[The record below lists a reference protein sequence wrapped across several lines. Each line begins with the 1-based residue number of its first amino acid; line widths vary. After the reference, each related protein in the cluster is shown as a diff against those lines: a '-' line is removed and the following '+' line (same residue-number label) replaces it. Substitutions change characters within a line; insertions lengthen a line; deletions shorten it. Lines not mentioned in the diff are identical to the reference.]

1 MAFWI
6 TLIRG
11 MLAVALGVGL
21 VFWPDKA
28 RPILVSFMGMFWL
41 VSGIVS
47 LRWGVHGER
56 ARGLSLLAGAAGVLA
71 GVGMLSRRFTQGM
84 VGEDVLLSVIGVII
98 FLTGLMHIFGGF
110 RTGPAETRT
119 YGPIR
124 SRVWPRTWSW
134 TAFLLGLFEI
144 VLGVI
149 LIVEPMGRGPVVY
162 SAASLWALVG
172 GTILIGDALRI
183 RRLRQTHPAPEAEPA
198 PTMDESRPTRTVGPP
213 NTDGR

>member
-6 TLIRG
+6 TLVRG
-11 MLAVALGVGL
+11 MLAVTLGVAL

-28 RPILVSFMGMFWL
+28 RPILVNFMGMFWL

-56 ARGLSLLAGAAGVLA
+56 AKGLSLLAGAAGVLA

-84 VGEDVLLSVIGVII
+84 VGEDVLLSVVGLII
-98 FLTGLMHIFGGF
+98 LLTGLMHIVGGF
-110 RTGPAETRT
+110 RTGPVETHLLSQNRK
-119 YGPIR
+119 
-124 SRVWPRTWSW
+124 WSW

-149 LIVEPMGRGPVVY
+149 LVIAPMGRGPLIY
-162 SAASLWALVG
+162 FAASVWALVG
-172 GTILIGDALRI
+172 GTILLGDAVRL
-183 RRLRQTHPAPEAEPA
+183 RRLRQTAQQAEL
-198 PTMDESRPTRTVGPP
+198 TSQ
-213 NTDGR
+213 DGREAKDG

>member
-6 TLIRG
+6 TLVRG
-11 MLAVALGVGL
+11 MLAITLGVAL

-28 RPILVSFMGMFWL
+28 RPILVNFMGMFWL

-56 ARGLSLLAGAAGVLA
+56 AKGLSLLAGAAGVLA

-84 VGEDVLLSVIGVII
+84 VGEDVLLSVVGLII
-98 FLTGLMHIFGGF
+98 LLTGLMHIVGGF
-110 RTGPAETRT
+110 RTGPVETHLLSQNRK
-119 YGPIR
+119 
-124 SRVWPRTWSW
+124 WSW

-149 LIVEPMGRGPVVY
+149 LVIAPMGRGPLIY
-162 SAASLWALVG
+162 FAASVWALVG
-172 GTILIGDALRI
+172 GTILLGDAVRL
-183 RRLRQTHPAPEAEPA
+183 RRLRQTAQQAEL
-198 PTMDESRPTRTVGPP
+198 TSQ
-213 NTDGR
+213 DGREANDG

>member
-11 MLAVALGVGL
+11 MLAITLGVALL
-21 VFWPDKA
+21 FWPDKA
-28 RPILVSFMGMFWL
+28 RPMLVNFMGMFWL

-84 VGEDVLLSVIGVII
+84 VGEDVLLSVVGLII
-98 FLTGLMHIFGGF
+98 LLTGLMHIVGGF
-110 RTGPAETRT
+110 RTGPVETHLLSQNRK
-119 YGPIR
+119 
-124 SRVWPRTWSW
+124 WSW
-134 TAFLLGLFEI
+134 TAFLLGLFEV

-149 LIVEPMGRGPVVY
+149 LVVAPLERGPVIY
-162 SAASLWALVG
+162 FAASVWALIG
-172 GTILIGDALRI
+172 GVILLGNAARQRRERI
-183 RRLRQTHPAPEAEPA
+183 DRQEQEGTQQPQEGTAES
-198 PTMDESRPTRTVGPP
+198 TGEG
-213 NTDGR
+213 

>member
-6 TLIRG
+6 TLVRG
-11 MLAVALGVGL
+11 MLAITLGVAL

-28 RPILVSFMGMFWL
+28 RPILVNFMGMFWL

-56 ARGLSLLAGAAGVLA
+56 AKGLSLLAGAAGVLA

-84 VGEDVLLSVIGVII
+84 VGEDVLLSVVGLII
-98 FLTGLMHIFGGF
+98 LLTGLMHIVGGF
-110 RTGPAETRT
+110 RTGPVETHLLSQNRT
-119 YGPIR
+119 R
-124 SRVWPRTWSW
+124 MWSRAWSW

-149 LIVEPMGRGPVVY
+149 LVIAPMGRGPLIY
-162 SAASLWALVG
+162 FAASVWALVG
-172 GTILIGDALRI
+172 GTILLGDAVRL
-183 RRLRQTHPAPEAEPA
+183 RRLRQTAQQAEL
-198 PTMDESRPTRTVGPP
+198 TSQ
-213 NTDGR
+213 DGREAKDE